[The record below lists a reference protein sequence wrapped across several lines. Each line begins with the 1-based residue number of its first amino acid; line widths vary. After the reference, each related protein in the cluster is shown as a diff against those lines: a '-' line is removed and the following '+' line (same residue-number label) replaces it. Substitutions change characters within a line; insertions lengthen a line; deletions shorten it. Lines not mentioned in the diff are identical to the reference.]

1 MEGQMLNKL
10 KKIKPKHILEM
21 LVILISFIPGMILR
35 LIKRDIW
42 IVAENGDDAKDNGYA
57 FFKYAMENK
66 SKKDIYYV
74 ITKKSIYYDKL
85 KKYNK
90 NLLYKN
96 SLKHNIY
103 TIASTKYISSQI
115 GSGLP
120 FPELVFNFQGTF
132 IYRLAGREREKSASY
147 YTPEVLTKCLVK
159 YVLKVLYYFRLHTTT
174 LYCFPDILQAP

>member
-1 MEGQMLNKL
+1 
-10 KKIKPKHILEM
+10 
-21 LVILISFIPGMILR
+21 MILR

-90 NLLYKN
+90 KLLYK
-96 SLKHNIY
+96 I
-103 TIASTKYISSQI
+103 T
-115 GSGLP
+115 
-120 FPELVFNFQGTF
+120 
-132 IYRLAGREREKSASY
+132 
-147 YTPEVLTKCLVK
+147 
-159 YVLKVLYYFRLHTTT
+159 
-174 LYCFPDILQAP
+174 